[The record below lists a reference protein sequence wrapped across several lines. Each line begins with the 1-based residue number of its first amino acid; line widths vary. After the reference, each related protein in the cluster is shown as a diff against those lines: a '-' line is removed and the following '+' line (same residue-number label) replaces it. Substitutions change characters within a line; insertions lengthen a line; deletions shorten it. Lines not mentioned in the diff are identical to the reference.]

1 MHVQKNVFY
10 SIIGILLYVKGK
22 TKEGLNSRLDLVNLG
37 IRQELHPI
45 PQPNGKYLL
54 PAASYNLNPEEKHAI
69 CVAEDFENSIWIL
82 LQHQESCVNERAYT
96 HQLELP

>member
-1 MHVQKNVFY
+1 MHVQKNVFD
-10 SIIGILLYVKGK
+10 SIIGIFLDVKGK
-22 TKEGLNSRLDLVNLG
+22 TKEGLNLRLDLVNLG

-69 CVAEDFENSIWIL
+69 CVWLKTLKVRCGFCSNIKSL
-82 LQHQESCVNERAYT
+82 VSMK
-96 HQLELP
+96 ELTLTN